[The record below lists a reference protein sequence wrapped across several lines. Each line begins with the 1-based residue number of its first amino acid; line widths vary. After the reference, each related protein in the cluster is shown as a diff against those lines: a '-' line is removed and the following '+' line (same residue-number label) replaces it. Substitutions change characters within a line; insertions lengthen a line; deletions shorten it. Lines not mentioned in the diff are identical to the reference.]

1 MDEMT
6 ILVVDDQRE
15 TLDLIEEALSGNGR
29 RVLTFDDPVQA
40 LKAQEERWVDL
51 VLTDLRMPQMNGLE
65 VLSTIKAR
73 SPETEVILL
82 TAYGDI
88 ELAVQ
93 AMKQGA
99 ADFFSKP
106 IRVAELTGVVSK
118 VLELQSMRRRLKD
131 LTGGDVAPVGTG
143 ETMQR
148 VLALA
153 RAVGETDSTVLILGE
168 TGVGKEILA
177 NYIQRQSPRANGP
190 FVKVNCAALP
200 ETLLESE
207 LFGHEKGAFTGAADR
222 HVGRFER
229 ANRGTL
235 FLDEIA
241 EMPLS
246 MQVRFLRVLQEREIE
261 RIGGSQSIPV
271 DFRLICATHRRL
283 EQLVADGKF
292 REDLYYRINVFPI
305 HLPALRQRLEDIP
318 ALTHHFLKRA
328 HGKIGRGP
336 LEIAPQALAL
346 LQQHAWPGNVRELEN
361 VIERA
366 CVLAQGPTLLPDHL
380 TWWGQ
385 FRPVAADAAGVPA
398 SQPLPTPPL
407 PVGPVPGDGGSSSIA
422 RVSSSS
428 VLPAVAP
435 PNDGNGHPPADATG
449 IDWDLDAENPLEEA
463 ERATLK
469 RVLERCQWN
478 FKKAAERLKL
488 SRSTL
493 YAKVSRYGLQRE

>member
-51 VLTDLRMPQMNGLE
+51 VFTDLRMPEMNGLE
-65 VLSTIKAR
+65 VLSAVKAR

-82 TAYGDI
+82 TAYGDV
-88 ELAVQ
+88 EMAVQ

-106 IRVAELTGVVSK
+106 IRVGELTGVVSTI
-118 VLELQSMRRRLKD
+118 LELQSMRRRLKD
-131 LTGGDVAPVGTG
+131 LTGGDVAPVGSG
-143 ETMQR
+143 EGMQR
-148 VLALA
+148 VLSLA
-153 RAVGETDSTVLILGE
+153 RAVGETNSTVLIMGE

-177 NYIQRQSPRANGP
+177 NYIQRQSARADGP
-190 FVKVNCAALP
+190 FVKVNCASLP

-235 FLDEIA
+235 FLDEVA

-246 MQVRFLRVLQEREIE
+246 MQVRFLRVLQEHEIE
-261 RIGGSQSIPV
+261 RIGGTQSIPV
-271 DFRLICATHRRL
+271 DFRLICATHRKL
-283 EQLVADGKF
+283 EQLVAEGKF

-318 ALTHHFLKRA
+318 ALTLHFLKRA

-336 LEIAPQALAL
+336 VEASPQALAL
-346 LQQHAWPGNVRELEN
+346 LQQHTWPGNVRELEN

-385 FRPVAADAAGVPA
+385 FKPVARGEGDGKAGVPITA
-398 SQPLPTPPL
+398 VPVSMPVAPETEDLRPPL
-407 PVGPVPGDGGSSSIA
+407 PMPVATAPSGDNVAATGGDGGS
-422 RVSSSS
+422 V
-428 VLPAVAP
+428 VWNV
-435 PNDGNGHPPADATG
+435 
-449 IDWDLDAENPLEEA
+449 DAENPLEEA
-463 ERATLK
+463 ERVTLK
-469 RVLERCQWN
+469 LVLERCQWN
-478 FKKAAERLKL
+478 FKKAAERLRL

>member
-1 MDEMT
+1 MDVMT

-15 TLDLIEEALSGNGR
+15 TLDLIEEALSGHGR
-29 RVLTFDDPVQA
+29 RVLTFDDPAQA
-40 LKAQEERWVDL
+40 LKTQEERWVDL
-51 VLTDLRMPQMNGLE
+51 VITDLRMPQMNGLE
-65 VLSTIKAR
+65 VLSSVKAR

-118 VLELQSMRRRLKD
+118 ILELQSMRRRLKD
-131 LTGGDVAPVGTG
+131 LTGGDVAPVGSG

-148 VLALA
+148 VLSLA
-153 RAVGETDSTVLILGE
+153 RAVGETDSTVLIFGE

-177 NYIQRQSPRANGP
+177 NYIQRQSERVNGP

-241 EMPLS
+241 EMPPS

-271 DFRLICATHRRL
+271 DFRLVCATHRKL

-305 HLPALRQRLEDIP
+305 HLPALRQRPEDIP
-318 ALTHHFLKRA
+318 ALTLHFLKRA
-328 HGKIGRGP
+328 RGKIGRGP
-336 LEIAPQALAL
+336 LEIAPQALTL

-366 CVLAQGPTLLPDHL
+366 CVLAQGPTLQTDHL

-385 FRPVAADAAGVPA
+385 FRPVSADAAGVPA
-398 SQPLPTPPL
+398 PVLPPSPPM
-407 PVGPVPGDGGSSSIA
+407 PSASTENGGGSSA
-422 RVSSSS
+422 LAKAFSSAI
-428 VLPAVAP
+428 LPAVGG
-435 PNDGNGHPPADATG
+435 NGNGHPPANAEAF
-449 IDWDLDAENPLEEA
+449 DLDLDGENPLEGA

-469 RVLERCQWN
+469 LVLERCQWN